1 MLAGKNTAVGA
12 LRVGRRAE
20 CYGGLFSNPVTYR
33 PVKRDSYG
41 FAAIAD
47 HDVGTL
53 TTEHGGRTIGWNG
66 HHGSKA
72 RLRKLVI
79 VALARTS
86 LC

>member
-1 MLAGKNTAVGA
+1 MITTLEV
-12 LRVGRRAE
+12 LRVGCRAE

-41 FAAIAD
+41 LAAITD
-47 HDVGTL
+47 HDVGAL
-53 TTEHGGRTIGWNG
+53 TAEHGGRTIGGNG

-79 VALARTS
+79 VAPARTS